1 MQIMRCQVEG
11 TIKTKLHAE
20 YVLLESI
27 LDMVGHLGIVKDGG
41 ETSQARQTDFFE
53 RVYNPVND
61 PEKKSV

>member
-1 MQIMRCQVEG
+1 MEG

-20 YVLLESI
+20 CVLLESI

-41 ETSQARQTDFFE
+41 ETSQARQTVFFE
-53 RVYNPVND
+53 GEFTPPVND